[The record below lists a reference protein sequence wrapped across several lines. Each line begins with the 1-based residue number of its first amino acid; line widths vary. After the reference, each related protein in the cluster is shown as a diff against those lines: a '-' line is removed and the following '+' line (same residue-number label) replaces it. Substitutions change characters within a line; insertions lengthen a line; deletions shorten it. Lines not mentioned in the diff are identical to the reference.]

1 MIRSDIKLTGNIHYD
16 DAIYVVISCSAM
28 ALLGSI
34 ELDLTQGFPITL
46 QSILVVLSGFLFG
59 SRVGVVATGLYL
71 LVGGLGAPVFH
82 GGASGWLHFAGPTG
96 GFLLSFP
103 IAALFAGEAANYAS
117 KKTNLIRGKLTID
130 EEYEFIAGSI
140 ILFLAQTII
149 LILGLGFQDALTPTS
164 LDISTAVKVLM
175 PGLLVKTAFG
185 TILFVLT
192 GRALKNFNK

>member
-16 DAIYVVISCSAM
+16 DAIYVLISCSAM

-82 GGASGWLHFAGPTG
+82 GGASGWLHFSGPTG

-117 KKTNLIRGKLTID
+117 KKTNFVK
-130 EEYEFIAGSI
+130 YEFITGSI

-192 GRALKNFNK
+192 GRALKNLNK

>member
-16 DAIYVVISCSAM
+16 DAIYVVKSCSAM

-117 KKTNLIRGKLTID
+117 KKTNFVK
-130 EEYEFIAGSI
+130 YEFITGSI

>member
-28 ALLGSI
+28 AFLGSI
-34 ELDLTQGFPITL
+34 ELDLAQGFPITL

-117 KKTNLIRGKLTID
+117 KKTNFVK
-130 EEYEFIAGSI
+130 YEFITGSI

>member
-117 KKTNLIRGKLTID
+117 KKTNFVK
-130 EEYEFIAGSI
+130 YEFITGSI

-192 GRALKNFNK
+192 GRALKNLNK

>member
-82 GGASGWLHFAGPTG
+82 GGASGWLHFTGPTG

-117 KKTNLIRGKLTID
+117 KNTNFVK
-130 EEYEFIAGSI
+130 YEFIAGGI

-149 LILGLGFQDALTPTS
+149 LILGLGFQDALTPSS

>member
-103 IAALFAGEAANYAS
+103 FAALFAGEAANYAS
-117 KKTNLIRGKLTID
+117 KKTNFVK
-130 EEYEFIAGSI
+130 YEFITGSI

-192 GRALKNFNK
+192 GRALKNLNK

>member
-96 GFLLSFP
+96 GFLLSYMSPCWKPMGPNKCFLFP
-103 IAALFAGEAANYAS
+103 V
-117 KKTNLIRGKLTID
+117 R
-130 EEYEFIAGSI
+130 
-140 ILFLAQTII
+140 
-149 LILGLGFQDALTPTS
+149 
-164 LDISTAVKVLM
+164 
-175 PGLLVKTAFG
+175 
-185 TILFVLT
+185 
-192 GRALKNFNK
+192 GRASDPFPLLPI

>member
-16 DAIYVVISCSAM
+16 DAIYVVTSCSAM

-117 KKTNLIRGKLTID
+117 KKTNFVK
-130 EEYEFIAGSI
+130 YEFITGSI

-192 GRALKNFNK
+192 GRALKNLNK

>member
-16 DAIYVVISCSAM
+16 DAIYVLISCSAM

-59 SRVGVVATGLYL
+59 SRVGVMATGLYL

-117 KKTNLIRGKLTID
+117 KKTNFVK
-130 EEYEFIAGSI
+130 YEFITGSI

>member
-59 SRVGVVATGLYL
+59 SRVGVLATGLYL

-117 KKTNLIRGKLTID
+117 KKTNFVK
-130 EEYEFIAGSI
+130 YEFITGSI

-192 GRALKNFNK
+192 GRALKNLNK

>member
-103 IAALFAGEAANYAS
+103 FAALFAGEAANYAS
-117 KKTNLIRGKLTID
+117 KKTNFVK
-130 EEYEFIAGSI
+130 YEFITGSI

>member
-16 DAIYVVISCSAM
+16 DAIYVLISCSAM

-59 SRVGVVATGLYL
+59 SRVGVMATGLYL

-117 KKTNLIRGKLTID
+117 KNTNFVK
-130 EEYEFIAGSI
+130 YEFITGSI

-164 LDISTAVKVLM
+164 LDISTAVGVLM

>member
-82 GGASGWLHFAGPTG
+82 GGASGWLHFSGPTG

-117 KKTNLIRGKLTID
+117 KKTNFVK
-130 EEYEFIAGSI
+130 YEFITGSI

>member
-16 DAIYVVISCSAM
+16 DAIYVLISCSAM

-117 KKTNLIRGKLTID
+117 KKTNFVK
-130 EEYEFIAGSI
+130 YEFITGSI

>member
-1 MIRSDIKLTGNIHYD
+1 MIRSDIKLTGNILYD
-16 DAIYVVISCSAM
+16 DVIYLVISFTAM

-34 ELDLTQGFPITL
+34 ELDLAQGLPITL

-59 SRVGVVATGLYL
+59 SRVGVMATGLYL

-82 GGASGWLHFAGPTG
+82 GGASGWLHFTGPTG

-117 KKTNLIRGKLTID
+117 KKTNLVKH
-130 EEYEFIAGSI
+130 EFITGCI

-164 LDISTAVKVLM
+164 LDIFTAVKVLM

-192 GRALKNFNK
+192 GRALKNLNK

>member
-117 KKTNLIRGKLTID
+117 KKTNFVK
-130 EEYEFIAGSI
+130 YEFITGSI